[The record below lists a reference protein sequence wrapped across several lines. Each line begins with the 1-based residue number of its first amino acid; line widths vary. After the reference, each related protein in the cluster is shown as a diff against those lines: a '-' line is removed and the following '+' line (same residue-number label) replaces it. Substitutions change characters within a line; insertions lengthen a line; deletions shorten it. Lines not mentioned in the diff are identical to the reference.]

1 MSKSRQISRAN
12 CCKILNRQNSKFL
25 GYFETRMQSFISAF
39 PICMNE
45 PLRYTLISCRLEF
58 VWTQYLLIKAGA
70 YLCLSRLN
78 QIQPLRCEDI
88 AILASLLVPLHSQTV
103 GSRENSI
110 TGKTFL
116 DISVQNQPVERTLRF
131 EIF

>member
-1 MSKSRQISRAN
+1 MLKSRQISRVN

-45 PLRYTLISCRLEF
+45 PLRHILISCRLEF
-58 VWTQYLLIKAGA
+58 VWRHYLLIKAGA

-78 QIQPLRCEDI
+78 QIYPLCSEDI
-88 AILASLLVPLHSQTV
+88 AILASLLVSLHSKTV
-103 GSRENSI
+103 GSRMNSI
-110 TGKTFL
+110 TGKGFL
-116 DISVQNQPVERTLRF
+116 DISVQLQPLVRTLRF